1 MFPEFTE
8 GTFLWQWFS
17 SYAGVHAMAI
27 SLIVAVLAVGMTKW
41 SPYRGF
47 IKIAITAGAVATIP
61 LGLDKMGIDLANTL
75 DLPMGN
81 DQVAT
86 YLSFFGSVL
95 AVSVGVPYLFREV
108 FRASS
113 GKVTEYLGR
122 TNHYRQPQPAASTPM
137 GNGGGDTMDFKTG
150 PKMGERVD
158 LGAETLSIGR
168 SPDNDIVVDDP
179 TVSRHHARVTFDG
192 NQYHIEDLS
201 STAGTMMNG
210 QKVGR
215 AAVPAGATLK
225 LGDTEIVFN
234 RKSNRPPEPRPTPAT
249 DNQSVTKVIG
259 KKQTA
264 SWLAVTEGPDTG
276 RTLQLNGGDNLIGR
290 DQGNDFVL
298 GDSYVSSRHAMIRVA
313 DGKCY
318 VYDVGSR
325 AGTKVS
331 GKRVGGHRIN
341 PDGVIRLGETML
353 CPMSVDP
360 AQEDIPTN
368 GDTMIDRNRQ
378 SSVVLVART
387 GPDSGR
393 SFNLSEGFNDIGRD
407 PSSSVRLSDESVSR
421 HHAVIR
427 CEDGVLTLFDV
438 GSRYGTEVDG
448 KSVGG
453 HLVNDQ
459 DTISVGRTTIRLMA
473 PAA

>member
-1 MFPEFTE
+1 M
-8 GTFLWQWFS
+8 
-17 SYAGVHAMAI
+17 V
-27 SLIVAVLAVGMTKW
+27 
-41 SPYRGF
+41 
-47 IKIAITAGAVATIP
+47 
-61 LGLDKMGIDLANTL
+61 
-75 DLPMGN
+75 
-81 DQVAT
+81 
-86 YLSFFGSVL
+86 
-95 AVSVGVPYLFREV
+95 
-108 FRASS
+108 
-113 GKVTEYLGR
+113 
-122 TNHYRQPQPAASTPM
+122 
-137 GNGGGDTMDFKTG
+137 
-150 PKMGERVD
+150 
-158 LGAETLSIGR
+158 
-168 SPDNDIVVDDP
+168 
-179 TVSRHHARVTFDG
+179 
-192 NQYHIEDLS
+192 
-201 STAGTMMNG
+201 NG
-210 QKVGR
+210 QKVGKG
-215 AAVPAGATLK
+215 AIPGGATLK

-276 RTLQLNGGDNLIGR
+276 RTLQLNAGDNLIGR

-325 AGTKVS
+325 GGTKVN

-368 GDTMIDRNRQ
+368 GDTMIDRQGR

-393 SFNLSEGFNDIGRD
+393 SFNLSEGYNHIGRD
-407 PSSSVRLSDESVSR
+407 SSSSVRLSDESVSR

-438 GSRYGTEVDG
+438 GSRSGTEVDG